1 MNLWL
6 IFLIAVL
13 VGNLFLDLI
22 VGILNLRALSPSVP
36 NEFRNV
42 FDDTEYARSQDY
54 TRATTKL
61 SLFSASVSTTLSLAF
76 ILIGG
81 FNWVDIYARSFGLG
95 EISTGLIFCAL
106 LAFLSFVINLPF
118 SLYSTFVIEERFGF
132 NRTNLSTY
140 IFDTLKT
147 ALLLILIGGPI
158 IALIQWFFIA
168 AGTFAWIYCWL
179 GVVLISLLIHFLAPV
194 VILPLFNTFTPLAAG
209 PLRDAIE
216 GYARGQQF
224 KIAGIFTMDG
234 SKRSA
239 KLNAFFTGFGKFKK
253 IVFFDTLIDKLNESE
268 IVAVLAHEMGHFKHR
283 HIIKMLF
290 ASIIQTGIIFALLS
304 LMLNNQ
310 KLFAAFSM
318 DSLSVYASLVFF
330 SLIYSPIS
338 LLASIITNHF
348 SRSYEFEADSYAART
363 TSSPES
369 LISGLK
375 MLSKANLSNLTPHP
389 AQVFLHYSHPPVL
402 KRIEALRK

>member
-1 MNLWL
+1 
-6 IFLIAVL
+6 
-13 VGNLFLDLI
+13 
-22 VGILNLRALSPSVP
+22 
-36 NEFRNV
+36 
-42 FDDTEYARSQDY
+42 
-54 TRATTKL
+54 
-61 SLFSASVSTTLSLAF
+61 
-76 ILIGG
+76 
-81 FNWVDIYARSFGLG
+81 
-95 EISTGLIFCAL
+95 
-106 LAFLSFVINLPF
+106 
-118 SLYSTFVIEERFGF
+118 
-132 NRTNLSTY
+132 
-140 IFDTLKT
+140 
-147 ALLLILIGGPI
+147 
-158 IALIQWFFIA
+158 
-168 AGTFAWIYCWL
+168 
-179 GVVLISLLIHFLAPV
+179 
-194 VILPLFNTFTPLAAG
+194 
-209 PLRDAIE
+209 
-216 GYARGQQF
+216 
-224 KIAGIFTMDG
+224 MDG

-283 HIIKMLF
+283 HIVKMLF

-348 SRSYEFEADSYAART
+348 SRRYEFEADSYAART

-375 MLSKANLSNLTPHP
+375 VLSKANLSNLTPHP